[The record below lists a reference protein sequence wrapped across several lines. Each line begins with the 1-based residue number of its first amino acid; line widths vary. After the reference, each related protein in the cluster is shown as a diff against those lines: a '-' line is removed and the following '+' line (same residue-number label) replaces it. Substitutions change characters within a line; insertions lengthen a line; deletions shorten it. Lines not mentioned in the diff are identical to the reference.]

1 MKKFIK
7 KPAKIIEEPLSEA
20 EQKMLWVKNF
30 EKPLINHYIENGK
43 ILDEPFVFMV
53 LPRSKIKT
61 EIDVF
66 PVTLSG
72 AKESD
77 QAIYET
83 FSEKLKAYLKEE
95 DLKKDDGKIIV
106 IHHSEGEE
114 DFVFLIREDETKSS
128 SVTQIDL

>member
-7 KPAKIIEEPLSEA
+7 QPIKIIEEPLSEA
-20 EQKMLWVKNF
+20 EQKMIWVKNF
-30 EKPLINHYIENGK
+30 EKPLRNHY
-43 ILDEPFVFMV
+43 DEPFVFMV

-72 AKESD
+72 TKESD
-77 QAIYET
+77 QNIYET
-83 FSEKLKAYLKEE
+83 FSENLKAYLKEQN
-95 DLKKDDGKIIV
+95 LKKDDGKIIV

-114 DFVFLIREDETKSS
+114 DYVFLITEDVNKNS
-128 SVTQIDL
+128 SVTQINL

>member
-7 KPAKIIEEPLSEA
+7 KPAKIVEEPLSEA
-20 EQKMLWVKNF
+20 EQKMIWVKNF

-53 LPRSKIKT
+53 LPRSKTKT

-66 PVTLSG
+66 PVTLSV

-83 FSEKLKAYLKEE
+83 FSEKLKTYLKEQ
-95 DLKKDDGKIIV
+95 DLQKDDGKIIV
-106 IHHSEGEE
+106 IHHSEEEE
-114 DFVFLIREDETKSS
+114 DFVFLITEEENKNSM
-128 SVTQIDL
+128 VTQVIF

>member
-7 KPAKIIEEPLSEA
+7 QPIKIIEEPLSEA
-20 EQKMLWVKNF
+20 EQKMIWVKNF
-30 EKPLINHYIENGK
+30 EKPLRNHYVENGK

-72 AKESD
+72 TKESD
-77 QAIYET
+77 QNIYET
-83 FSEKLKAYLKEE
+83 FSENLKAYLKEQN
-95 DLKKDDGKIIV
+95 LKKDDGKIIV

-114 DFVFLIREDETKSS
+114 DYVFLITEDVNKNS
-128 SVTQIDL
+128 SVTQINL

>member
-7 KPAKIIEEPLSEA
+7 QPVKIIEEPLSEA
-20 EQKMLWVKNF
+20 EQKMIWVKNF
-30 EKPLINHYIENGK
+30 EKPLRNHYVENGK

-72 AKESD
+72 TKESD
-77 QAIYET
+77 QNIYET
-83 FSEKLKAYLKEE
+83 FSENLKAYLKEQN
-95 DLKKDDGKIIV
+95 LKKDDGKIIV

-114 DFVFLIREDETKSS
+114 DYVFLITEDVNKNS
-128 SVTQIDL
+128 SVTQINL